1 MAKGRVSDKESP
13 TVAAATSGWGRC
25 SEPRA
30 RRTWWAVEAGAPGCS
45 RDKEGR
51 VMRLEM
57 GRRAATDVD
66 RKG

>member
-1 MAKGRVSDKESP
+1 
-13 TVAAATSGWGRC
+13 VA
-25 SEPRA
+25 
-30 RRTWWAVEAGAPGCS
+30 EAGAPGCS

-66 RKG
+66 SKGGRSDGDRGIRARWRSRQRLRPA